1 MPTRAAPYPQAAQAA
16 LVSGLI
22 LSTKNMEHM
31 ENPEN
36 RVRI

>member
-1 MPTRAAPYPQAAQAA
+1 MPTRAARYPQAA
-16 LVSGLI
+16 LISGLI